1 MSRFTKALRQ
11 KIVKDF
17 AIKHNGIYNPTLF
30 LEEVRRSGPSH
41 PAYDW
46 FEWDRDRAA
55 AQYQVEQARNFARDL
70 RVSFKVEVINGGR
83 RSIQVRETA
92 MPLVLSPVDGRRSGG
107 GYVLTDENDP
117 AHMIEHCRQAAMA
130 LRAWLSR
137 YRSAGEHAGCD
148 LASLEAVV
156 KRLEETAPQT
166 SAAA

>member
-1 MSRFTKALRQ
+1 MSRLTKALRQ
-11 KIVKDF
+11 QIVKDF
-17 AIKHNGIYNPTLF
+17 AIKHNGVYNPTLF
-30 LEEVRRSGPSH
+30 LEEVRRTGQNH

-70 RVSFKVEVINGGR
+70 RVSFSVQVVNGDR

-117 AHMIEHCRQAAMA
+117 AHMTEHCRQAAMA
-130 LRAWLSR
+130 LRAWLNR
-137 YRSAGEHAGCD
+137 YRSAGEHVGCD
-148 LASLEAVV
+148 LGLLEEAVV
-156 KRLEETAPQT
+156 LLEEALPQE
-166 SAAA
+166 AAAA

>member
-11 KIVKDF
+11 QIVKDF
-17 AIKHNGIYNPTLF
+17 AIKHNGVYNPTLF
-30 LEEVRRSGPSH
+30 LEEVRRTGPTH

-46 FEWDRDRAA
+46 FEWDRERAA

-70 RVSFKVEVINGGR
+70 RVSFTVQVVNGGR

-117 AHMIEHCRQAAMA
+117 SHMTEHCRQAAMA
-130 LRAWLSR
+130 LRAWLNR
-137 YRSAGEHAGCD
+137 YRSAAGHVGTSVAPIEQIVED
-148 LASLEAVV
+148 L
-156 KRLEETAPQT
+156 ETAAPQT